1 MTNIIGF
8 SRASLQMNTDAQVRN
23 AAPERTEVQAQKS
36 DSLAISDEASMR
48 LEGLPQV
55 DAPEVTNFV
64 DAMKMARNTVQM
76 ILERPNEARVAHV
89 PDLGARVA
97 GLVA

>member
-8 SRASLQMNTDAQVRN
+8 GRAALQLQTDAQVRN
-23 AAPERTEVQAQKS
+23 PTSEKREVHAQQS
-36 DSLAISDEASMR
+36 DRLAISDEASKR

-55 DAPEVTNFV
+55 DAPEVTNFA

-76 ILERPNEARVAHV
+76 ILERPDQARAAHV
-89 PDLGARVA
+89 PDLGSRVT